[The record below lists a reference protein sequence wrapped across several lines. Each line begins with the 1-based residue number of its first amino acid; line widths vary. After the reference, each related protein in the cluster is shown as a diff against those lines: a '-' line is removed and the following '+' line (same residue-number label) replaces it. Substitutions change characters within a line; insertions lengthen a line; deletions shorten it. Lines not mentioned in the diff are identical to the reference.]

1 MNERVL
7 SLLVQNALN
16 ATRTV
21 QQPDEVGL
29 EPEVLVSPLERKLPL
44 PNFRQEAS
52 ALVHDF
58 EPEVVEP
65 VFIHDFRCCALR
77 LGDGAI

>member
-29 EPEVLVSPLERKLPL
+29 EPEVLVVSGARFSARTEVAVTELSPGGVRSGP
-44 PNFRQEAS
+44 
-52 ALVHDF
+52 
-58 EPEVVEP
+58 
-65 VFIHDFRCCALR
+65 
-77 LGDGAI
+77 